1 MALGEMVTGL
11 VKPVLDKFIP
21 DAKDRLEAEQMITKA
36 IVSTDLAQIEVNKEE
51 AKSESLFV
59 AGWRP
64 FIGWV
69 CGGAYAYT
77 FVVQPFFI
85 FVVTVFQIPLKTE
98 QLPHLNWSELG
109 FVLAGMLGLSTL
121 RSYEK
126 TKK

>member
-126 TKK
+126 TQK